1 MWIKE
6 WMDRLW
12 MDGWMEVE
20 INGWIHL
27 FQAHYPLSPF
37 SRQITHIQTHKTCPT
52 THTHINAI
60 HTHQCDPHMHTHT
73 HSLIKLFPTLWPPA
87 GVMNF
92 RRFPKCLP
100 TFLFELYTHLASS
113 CCTHSHSYKHSITN
127 THTHTRFPPLHSP

>member
-1 MWIKE
+1 
-6 WMDRLW
+6 
-12 MDGWMEVE
+12 MDGWMDGSGDKWVDSSFPSS
-20 INGWIHL
+20 L
-27 FQAHYPLSPF
+27 PPF
-37 SRQITHIQTHKTCPT
+37 TFFSADNTHSDSQNMPD
-52 THTHINAI
+52 HT
-60 HTHQCDPHMHTHT
+60 HTHQCDPHTSTRSTHAHT

-127 THTHTRFPPLHSP
+127 THTHTHDFPHSIHLNNHPQPTE